1 MAGVHAALLACGVM
15 ESTSPEFTARRTA
28 SAAAAG
34 RPRRVVLTSHD
45 GFGLGHARRNSRIA
59 AALRAQDPTV
69 EVTLVTGLA
78 SEHDWLGAHGVRV
91 VRVPA
96 VTKDA
101 QGRYTTRVGSLAAVL
116 RQRARITAQVVED
129 VRPDVL
135 LVDRHP
141 LGVAGELRRAVVT
154 ARRHGAAVVLGL
166 RDILDEPPV
175 VRAELAGPEWADAG
189 PLLDEVL
196 VYGSPAICD
205 HVEEY
210 GLRTTPVYCGIV
222 TAPVA
227 PPRPLVR
234 PEGATV
240 LVTAG
245 GGGDGDV
252 IGAVVAAVADTPGY
266 ERVVVVRGP
275 AARWELPSSRVEV
288 LAPDDD
294 CTTLYAAASASVQMG
309 GYNST
314 YEAIVSGLRPLL
326 VPRRAPRREQA
337 IRAGRLA
344 CLGLADVLDP
354 GAGPDEVRW
363 LLDRPRLQTGWDL
376 ARSGLDVD
384 GAARAAARV
393 LALAGSDLAAGSRPL
408 AAVAR

>member
-1 MAGVHAALLACGVM
+1 MDTTHLEIAAPRHRQPAV
-15 ESTSPEFTARRTA
+15 P
-28 SAAAAG
+28 G

-59 AALRAQDPTV
+59 AAMRALDPTV
-69 EVTLVTGLA
+69 EVTLVTGLT
-78 SEHDWLGAHGVRV
+78 SEHDWLGAEGVRL
-91 VRVPA
+91 VRVPP

-101 QGRYTTRVGSLAAVL
+101 AGRYTTRVGDLAAVL
-116 RQRARITAQVVED
+116 RQRSRAITRVVET

-135 LVDRHP
+135 VVDRHP
-141 LGVAGELRRAVVT
+141 LGIGGELRPAVTT
-154 ARRHGAAVVLGL
+154 ARRNGAAIVLGL
-166 RDILDEPPV
+166 RDILDEPPA
-175 VRAELAGPEWADAG
+175 VRAEIAGPEWSEAG
-189 PLLDEVL
+189 RLVDEVL

-210 GLRTTPVYCGIV
+210 GLPTTPVYCGIV
-222 TAPVA
+222 TAAVS
-227 PPRPLVR
+227 PPRPLAPPV
-234 PEGATV
+234 GGTV

-252 IGAVVAAVADTPGY
+252 IAAVVTAVAETSRY
-266 ERVVVVRGP
+266 ERVLVVRGP
-275 AARWELPSSRVEV
+275 AARWEVPPVRVEV
-288 LAPDDD
+288 IAPRDD
-294 CTTLYAAASASVQMG
+294 CAPLYAAASASVQMG

-354 GAGPDEVRW
+354 GAGPDEVQW

-393 LALAGSDLAAGSRPL
+393 LELAGAPSVADSFV
-408 AAVAR
+408 AVAR

>member
-1 MAGVHAALLACGVM
+1 MDTCTPAAA
-15 ESTSPEFTARRTA
+15 TSRFRTA
-28 SAAAAG
+28 HDGG
-34 RPRRVVLTSHD
+34 RRRRVVLTSHD

-59 AALRAQDPTV
+59 AAVRAQDPDA
-69 EVTLVTGLA
+69 EITLVTGLA
-78 SEHDWLGAHGVRV
+78 SEHEWLGADGVRV

-101 QGRYTTRVGSLAAVL
+101 TGRYTTRDGGDLAVAL
-116 RQRARITAQVVED
+116 RERARRFAEVVEEA
-129 VRPDVL
+129 RPDVL

-141 LGVAGELRRAVVT
+141 LGIGGELRPAVAA
-154 ARRHGAAVVLGL
+154 ARRGGAAVVLGL

-175 VRAELAGPEWADAG
+175 VRAELAGPDWAGAG
-189 PLLDEVL
+189 RFVDEVL
-196 VYGSPAICD
+196 VYGAPAICD

-210 GLRTTPVYCGIV
+210 GLPVTPEYCGIV

-227 PPRPLVR
+227 TPRPLAPPV
-234 PEGATV
+234 GGTV

-252 IGAVVAAVADTPGY
+252 VGSVLEAVADTARY
-266 ERVVVVRGP
+266 DRVVVVRGP
-275 AARWELPSSRVEV
+275 AARWSVPAGVDV
-288 LAPDDD
+288 VAPRDD
-294 CTTLYAAASASVQMG
+294 CTDLYEAASASVQMG

-384 GAARAAARV
+384 GAARVAGRV
-393 LALAGSDLAAGSRPL
+393 LALAGARSAPVLESAPVL
-408 AAVAR
+408 AVAR

>member
-1 MAGVHAALLACGVM
+1 MDTWSPPRPEATPLLQ
-15 ESTSPEFTARRTA
+15 R
-28 SAAAAG
+28 AG
-34 RPRRVVLTSHD
+34 RAPRVVLVSHD

-59 AALRAQDPTV
+59 AAVRALAPSA

-78 SEHDWLGAHGVRV
+78 SHHAWLGADGVRV

-101 QGRYTTRVGSLAAVL
+101 SGRYVTGGADLPTTL
-116 RQRARITAQVVED
+116 RERARVFAEVVESTQ
-129 VRPDVL
+129 PDVL
-135 LVDRHP
+135 VVDRHP
-141 LGVAGELRRAVVT
+141 LGIEGELRPAVAA
-154 ARRHGAAVVLGL
+154 ARRAGAAVLLGL
-166 RDILDEPPV
+166 RDILDAPPV
-175 VRAELAGPEWADAG
+175 VRAELAGPEWAGAG
-189 PLLDEVL
+189 RWVDEVL
-196 VYGSPAICD
+196 VYGSPSICD
-205 HVEEY
+205 HVAEY
-210 GLRTTPVYCGIV
+210 ALPVRPVYCGIV

-227 PPRPLVR
+227 PPRPLA
-234 PEGATV
+234 PATGGTV

-252 IGAVVAAVADTPGY
+252 LASVLEAVAATPRYEHVVA
-266 ERVVVVRGP
+266 VRGP
-275 AARWELPSSRVEV
+275 AARWTVPAGVEV
-288 LAPDDD
+288 LAPRDD
-294 CTTLYAAASASVQMG
+294 CTELYAAASASVQMG
-309 GYNST
+309 GYNSA
-314 YEAIVSGLRPLL
+314 YEAVVSGLRPLL

-384 GAARAAARV
+384 GAARVAARV
-393 LALAGSDLAAGSRPL
+393 LTHAGAGALPALAG
-408 AAVAR
+408 AR

>member
-1 MAGVHAALLACGVM
+1 MD
-15 ESTSPEFTARRTA
+15 TTTPTAPGPRPRPG
-28 SAAAAG
+28 AAG
-34 RPRRVVLTSHD
+34 SRRVVLTSHD
-45 GFGLGHARRNSRIA
+45 GFGLGHARRNARIA
-59 AALRAQDPTV
+59 AALRAMDPRV
-69 EVTLVTGLA
+69 EVTLVTGVA
-78 SEHDWLGAHGVRV
+78 SDHEWLGADGVRV

-101 QGRYTTRVGSLAAVL
+101 SGRYTARDGDLVTVL
-116 RQRARITAQVVED
+116 RERARRYLAVVEEE
-129 VRPDVL
+129 RPDVL

-141 LGVAGELRRAVVT
+141 LGIGGELRPAVAA
-154 ARRHGAAVVLGL
+154 ARRGGAAVVVGL

-175 VRAELAGPEWADAG
+175 VRAEMAGPDWAEAGRLVDA
-189 PLLDEVL
+189 VL
-196 VYGSPAICD
+196 VYGHPAICD

-210 GLRTTPVYCGIV
+210 GLPLVPEYCGIV
-222 TAPVA
+222 TAAVA
-227 PPRPLVR
+227 PPRPLER
-234 PEGATV
+234 QDGGTV

-252 IGAVVAAVADTPGY
+252 VGAVLDAVTGTGRYD
-266 ERVVVVRGP
+266 RVLVVRGP
-275 AARWELPSSRVEV
+275 AARWSVPAGVEV
-288 LAPDDD
+288 VAPRAD
-294 CTTLYAAASASVQMG
+294 CAELYATATASVQMG

-363 LLDRPRLQTGWDL
+363 LLDRPRLRTGWDL

-384 GAARAAARV
+384 GAQRVAARV
-393 LALAGSDLAAGSRPL
+393 LDLAGRTAGVAAPEL
-408 AAVAR
+408 AVAR

>member
-1 MAGVHAALLACGVM
+1 MDPTTPAPAASRTRPSG
-15 ESTSPEFTARRTA
+15 TS
-28 SAAAAG
+28 G

-59 AALRAQDPTV
+59 AALRAMDPST

-78 SEHDWLGAHGVRV
+78 SDHDWLGADGVRV
-91 VRVPA
+91 ERVPA

-101 QGRYTTRVGSLAAVL
+101 TGRYTTRHGDLATAL
-116 RQRARITAQVVED
+116 RERAQRFAEVVD
-129 VRPDVL
+129 TVQPDVL

-141 LGVAGELRRAVVT
+141 LGIGGELRPAVAS
-154 ARRHGAAVVLGL
+154 ARRGGAAVVLGL
-166 RDILDEPPV
+166 RDILDEPPT
-175 VRAELAGPEWADAG
+175 VRAEIAGPDWTGAG
-189 PLLDEVL
+189 HFVDEVL
-196 VYGSPAICD
+196 VYGDPAICD
-205 HVEEY
+205 HVAEY
-210 GLRTTPVYCGIV
+210 GLPATPLYCGIV
-222 TAPVA
+222 TAPVS
-227 PPRPLVR
+227 PPRPLAPAV
-234 PEGATV
+234 GGTV

-252 IGAVVAAVADTPGY
+252 IGAVLGAVAGTARY
-266 ERVVVVRGP
+266 QHVVAVRGP
-275 AARWELPSSRVEV
+275 AARWDVPAGVEV
-288 LAPDDD
+288 VAPRDD
-294 CTTLYAAASASVQMG
+294 CSALYASAAASVQMG

-314 YEAIVSGLRPLL
+314 YEAIVAGLRPLL

-384 GAARAAARV
+384 GAARVAAR
-393 LALAGSDLAAGSRPL
+393 LLELAGVAQQPL
-408 AAVAR
+408 LAVAR

>member
-1 MAGVHAALLACGVM
+1 MDTWSPPRPEAPPLLRR
-15 ESTSPEFTARRTA
+15 PARA
-28 SAAAAG
+28 
-34 RPRRVVLTSHD
+34 PRVVLVSHD

-59 AALRAQDPTV
+59 AAVRALAPSA

-78 SEHDWLGAHGVRV
+78 SRHAWLGADGVRV

-101 QGRYTTRVGSLAAVL
+101 TGRYVTRSGDLAATL
-116 RQRARITAQVVED
+116 RERARVFAQVVEE

-141 LGVAGELRRAVVT
+141 LGIEGELRPAVAA
-154 ARRHGAAVVLGL
+154 ARRAGAGVLLGL
-166 RDILDEPPV
+166 RDILDTPAA
-175 VRAELAGPEWADAG
+175 VRAEIEGPDWSGAGRWV
-189 PLLDEVL
+189 DEVL
-196 VYGSPAICD
+196 VYGSPSLCD
-205 HVEEY
+205 HVAEY
-210 GLRTTPVYCGIV
+210 GLPVQPVYCGIV
-222 TAPVA
+222 TAPVG
-227 PPRPLVR
+227 PPRPLATAT
-234 PEGATV
+234 GGTV

-252 IGAVVAAVADTPGY
+252 LTSVLEAVAATPRY

-275 AARWELPSSRVEV
+275 AAGWSVPDGVEV
-288 LAPDDD
+288 VAPRDD
-294 CTTLYAAASASVQMG
+294 CTALYAEASASVQMV
-309 GYNST
+309 GYNSA
-314 YEAIVSGLRPLL
+314 YEAVVSGLRPLL

-354 GAGPDEVRW
+354 GAGPDEVSW

-384 GAARAAARV
+384 GAARVAARV
-393 LALAGSDLAAGSRPL
+393 LDHAGAAATPARV
-408 AAVAR
+408 AAR